1 MKMLIKI
8 NKIILFNIKMNLLLF
23 RLNLVL
29 LLQSELTYH
38 FLETIQI
45 NTKNKIKIDIHN
57 LF

>member
-45 NTKNKIKIDIHN
+45 NRLLKIK
-57 LF
+57 